1 MTVCDQAVHLPLPPQ
16 LDHAEDQPPAPPAP
30 PLHPAPAPRRVAKDC
45 ADPGVPD
52 DRAPPGARANATPA
66 LNSPQTQARP
76 GPRCQDEVRQ
86 LCHGGALPEGERA
99 GGVGEDP
106 EAGVEVTEQQRAPS
120 SRLRRTSSPEGG
132 EGELPVRVPGTG
144 HRSVG
149 SAEGLAMPD
158 LREAAGTEGTEHAPA
173 SGSGSRPSESA
184 GGVCGQHRGLEGQ
197 GGVCGQRGSL
207 EGHGGVCGHCD
218 SLEAQGGVCGLHGSL
233 QGQGGVCGQHESLQG
248 QGGVCDSLEG
258 EDEDL
263 VQGPAA
269 GTQSRD
275 AEVQTVADGALT
287 RAHLTPL
294 VETACQT
301 GGRPAEETSSDRAA
315 SRRDRVD
322 RKADTAR
329 SAPSSAKRPTE
340 LHVHSGG
347 QRGSQGDGRAKV
359 GGGKGSRSSSRPKP
373 KGAGKD
379 KRDAPKDDVQSFNGE
394 ERVPLPPASSE
405 QQSRQTEASGFRQ
418 RQREENSRME
428 QEPLDL
434 SPGAVELQA
443 SRRPTETP
451 AAAAA
456 TLAVVRRKRPD
467 KEPEQ
472 SCRDHGKDKEA
483 GSQQHGPPD
492 STKRHGVHGELHE
505 PRDPG
510 KNHAKHSVRAA
521 DDDDED
527 KDEQSAGAGNFSFR
541 PDEVP
546 EMQVMVNS
554 LTPVLQRRRAAARR
568 SNSHTGASSS
578 SSAAGTPCTE
588 DQLQRLLASFA
599 ASAES
604 PERVEVD
611 LPEPKQQAGRSSAK
625 AKASREQAP
634 DHRHEGGAG
643 RASEISGGSLF
654 IKPKF
659 ARTWHG
665 PVQAGSGRAA
675 APRMGVAMM
684 TSDAASL
691 TLGHGARAGGAGG
704 GGVGSHVHTM
714 PVISRTLLD
723 ALHKRYCSYQYS
735 SGGWSPLAAPLP
747 PPAPPAASLTLH
759 LPPQLASAPL
769 KKLNSEGE
777 SDTGSSAPTSTQ
789 SSPRT
794 LHTLGEDAAGG
805 GAGGDGDQE
814 GQASPDSSPATE
826 QVRVVVVVVVV
837 LEPWQRDPFT
847 ISDL

>member
-16 LDHAEDQPPAPPAP
+16 PDHAEDQPPAPPAP
-30 PLHPAPAPRRVAKDC
+30 PLHPAPAHRRVAKDC

-52 DRAPPGARANATPA
+52 DPAPPGACANATPA
-66 LNSPQTQARP
+66 LNFPQPQARP
-76 GPRCQDEVRQ
+76 GPRGQDEVRQ
-86 LCHGGALPEGERA
+86 LCHGGALPEGERV
-99 GGVGEDP
+99 GGIGEDP
-106 EAGVEVTEQQRAPS
+106 EASVELPEQQRAPGS
-120 SRLRRTSSPEGG
+120 HLRRASSPEGS
-132 EGELPVRVPGTG
+132 EGELPVHVPGTG

-149 SAEGLAMPD
+149 SVQASAMPD
-158 LREAAGTEGTEHAPA
+158 LRGAAGKEGTKHAPA
-173 SGSGSRPSESA
+173 SGSGSRPPEPA
-184 GGVCGQHRGLEGQ
+184 GGVCGQLGSLEGQ
-197 GGVCGQRGSL
+197 RGVCGQR
-207 EGHGGVCGHCD
+207 
-218 SLEAQGGVCGLHGSL
+218 GSL
-233 QGQGGVCGQHESLQG
+233 QGQGGVCGQRDSLQG
-248 QGGVCDSLEG
+248 QGGVCCQRGSLEG
-258 EDEDL
+258 QRNVFGSPEGQDEDL
-263 VQGPAA
+263 VKGPAVGA
-269 GTQSRD
+269 QSRD

-329 SAPSSAKRPTE
+329 SAPRSAKRPTE

-347 QRGSQGDGRAKV
+347 QRGSLGDGRAKV

-373 KGAGKD
+373 RGAGKD
-379 KRDAPKDDVQSFNGE
+379 KRDATKDDVQSFSGE
-394 ERVPLPPASSE
+394 ERVPLLPASSE
-405 QQSRQTEASGFRQ
+405 QQPRQTEASGFRQ
-418 RQREENSRME
+418 REREESARME

-443 SRRPTETP
+443 SLRPTETP
-451 AAAAA
+451 AAAVV
-456 TLAVVRRKRPD
+456 AVVRRKRPD
-467 KEPEQ
+467 KKPDQ
-472 SCRDHGKDKEA
+472 SCRDDGKDKEA

-492 STKRHGVHGELHE
+492 STKRHGVHGDLRE

-510 KNHAKHSVRAA
+510 KNHAKHSVRGADH
-521 DDDDED
+521 DDDGE
-527 KDEQSAGAGNFSFR
+527 KDEEESAGAGNFSFR

-554 LTPVLQRRRAAARR
+554 LTPVLQRRRSAARR

-588 DQLQRLLASFA
+588 DQLHRLLASFA

-611 LPEPKQQAGRSSAK
+611 LPEPRRQAGRSSAK
-625 AKASREQAP
+625 AKASRKQTP
-634 DHRHEGGAG
+634 DHRHESGAE
-643 RASEISGGSLF
+643 RASEVSGGSLF

-691 TLGHGARAGGAGG
+691 TLGHGARAGGPGGG

-747 PPAPPAASLTLH
+747 PPAPPTASLTLH

-794 LHTLGEDAAGG
+794 LHTLGEDGG
-805 GAGGDGDQE
+805 GGGGDGGDHE

-826 QVRVVVVVVVV
+826 QVRVVVVVV
-837 LEPWQRDPFT
+837 LEPWRRDPLN
-847 ISDL
+847 ILDL

>member
-16 LDHAEDQPPAPPAP
+16 PDHAEDQPPAPPAP

-52 DRAPPGARANATPA
+52 DPAPPGARANDTPA
-66 LNSPQTQARP
+66 LNFPQPQARP
-76 GPRCQDEVRQ
+76 GPRGQDEVRQ

-99 GGVGEDP
+99 GGVGENP
-106 EAGVEVTEQQRAPS
+106 EAGVAVAEQQRAPG
-120 SRLRRTSSPEGG
+120 SRLRRTSSPEGS
-132 EGELPVRVPGTG
+132 EAELPVRVPGTG

-149 SAEGLAMPD
+149 SVQASAMPD
-158 LREAAGTEGTEHAPA
+158 VREAAGKEGTKHAPA
-173 SGSGSRPSESA
+173 SGSGSRPPAPA
-184 GGVCGQHRGLEGQ
+184 GGVCGQLGSLEGQ
-197 GGVCGQRGSL
+197 GGVCGQRDSLQGEGGFRGQLGSL
-207 EGHGGVCGHCD
+207 QC
-218 SLEAQGGVCGLHGSL
+218 QGGVCG
-233 QGQGGVCGQHESLQG
+233 
-248 QGGVCDSLEG
+248 SLEG
-258 EDEDL
+258 QDENR

-269 GTQSRD
+269 GAQSRD

-301 GGRPAEETSSDRAA
+301 GGRPAEETSSDSAA

-329 SAPSSAKRPTE
+329 SAARSAKRPTE

-347 QRGSQGDGRAKV
+347 QRGSLGDGRAKV

-373 KGAGKD
+373 RGAGKD
-379 KRDAPKDDVQSFNGE
+379 KRDATKDDEQSFSGE
-394 ERVPLPPASSE
+394 ERVPLLPASSE
-405 QQSRQTEASGFRQ
+405 QQPRQTDASGV
-418 RQREENSRME
+418 RQREREESARME
-428 QEPLDL
+428 QEHLDL

-443 SRRPTETP
+443 SLRPTETP
-451 AAAAA
+451 AAAVV
-456 TLAVVRRKRPD
+456 AVVRRKRPD
-467 KEPEQ
+467 KEPDQ
-472 SCRDHGKDKEA
+472 SCRDDGKDREA

-492 STKRHGVHGELHE
+492 STKRHGVHGDLHE

-510 KNHAKHSVRAA
+510 KNHAKHSVRGA
-521 DDDDED
+521 DDDDGE
-527 KDEQSAGAGNFSFR
+527 KDEEKSAGAGNFSFR

-554 LTPVLQRRRAAARR
+554 LTPVLQRRRSAARR

-588 DQLQRLLASFA
+588 DQLHRLLASFA

-611 LPEPKQQAGRSSAK
+611 LPEPRRQAGRSSAK
-625 AKASREQAP
+625 AKASREQTP
-634 DHRHEGGAG
+634 DHRHESGAE
-643 RASEISGGSLF
+643 RASEVSGGSLF

-691 TLGHGARAGGAGG
+691 TLGHSARAGGPGGG
-704 GGVGSHVHTM
+704 GGVGSPVHTM

-759 LPPQLASAPL
+759 LPPQLASASL

-794 LHTLGEDAAGG
+794 LHTLGEDGDGG
-805 GAGGDGDQE
+805 GGGGDGGDHE

-826 QVRVVVVVVVV
+826 QVRVVVV
-837 LEPWQRDPFT
+837 LEPSGRDPLN
-847 ISDL
+847 ILDL

>member
-16 LDHAEDQPPAPPAP
+16 PDHAEDQPPAPPAA

-52 DRAPPGARANATPA
+52 DPAPPGARANATPA
-66 LNSPQTQARP
+66 LNFPQPQARP
-76 GPRCQDEVRQ
+76 GPRGQDEVRQ

-106 EAGVEVTEQQRAPS
+106 EASVELPEQQRAPG
-120 SRLRRTSSPEGG
+120 SRLRRASSPEGS

-144 HRSVG
+144 GRSVG
-149 SAEGLAMPD
+149 SVQASAMPD
-158 LREAAGTEGTEHAPA
+158 LREAAGKEGTRHAPA
-173 SGSGSRPSESA
+173 SGSGSRPPEPA
-184 GGVCGQHRGLEGQ
+184 GGVCSQRDSLQCQ
-197 GGVCGQRGSL
+197 GGVFGSL
-207 EGHGGVCGHCD
+207 EG
-218 SLEAQGGVCGLHGSL
+218 Q
-233 QGQGGVCGQHESLQG
+233 
-248 QGGVCDSLEG
+248 
-258 EDEDL
+258 DEHL

-269 GTQSRD
+269 GAQSRD

-301 GGRPAEETSSDRAA
+301 GGRPAEEPSSDRAA

-329 SAPSSAKRPTE
+329 SASRSAKRPTE

-347 QRGSQGDGRAKV
+347 QRGSLGDGRAKV
-359 GGGKGSRSSSRPKP
+359 GGGKSSRSASRPKP
-373 KGAGKD
+373 RGAGKD
-379 KRDAPKDDVQSFNGE
+379 KRDAPQEDVQSFNGQA
-394 ERVPLPPASSE
+394 RVPLPPASSE

-418 RQREENSRME
+418 REREQSARVE

-434 SPGAVELQA
+434 SPGAGELQA
-443 SRRPTETP
+443 SLRPTETP
-451 AAAAA
+451 AAAVV
-456 TLAVVRRKRPD
+456 AVVRRKRPD
-467 KEPEQ
+467 KKPDQ
-472 SCRDHGKDKEA
+472 SCRDDGKDKEA
-483 GSQQHGPPD
+483 GSQQHGPAD

-521 DDDDED
+521 DDDDGE
-527 KDEQSAGAGNFSFR
+527 KDEEVSAGAGNFSFR

-554 LTPVLQRRRAAARR
+554 LTPVLQRRRSAARR

-588 DQLQRLLASFA
+588 DQLHRLLASFA

-611 LPEPKQQAGRSSAK
+611 LPEPRRQAGRSSAK
-625 AKASREQAP
+625 AKASREQTP
-634 DHRHEGGAG
+634 DHRHESGAV
-643 RASEISGGSLF
+643 RASEVSGGSLF

-691 TLGHGARAGGAGG
+691 TLGHGARAGGPGGG

-735 SGGWSPLAAPLP
+735 SGGWSPHAAPLP

-794 LHTLGEDAAGG
+794 LHTLGEDAGG
-805 GAGGDGDQE
+805 GGGGGDGGDHE

-826 QVRVVVVVVVV
+826 QVRVVVVVIVV
-837 LEPWQRDPFT
+837 LEPWERDPLN
-847 ISDL
+847 ILDL